1 MFGSGLLLEVVDDD
15 QLLAI
20 IVEEKNALIELLR
33 LWETHN
39 KLIRAIVPHLLKD
52 VETICTSSTHYLER
66 ERYHDIISSRSRSRM
81 GPLADSRGI
90 DSRITHNV
98 HLASATA
105 LFREDSI
112 GTKLLRGCLFTLSSR
127 RYLDEIVL
135 PVVVQSKALS
145 NLEVQPSTRRLSLSI
160 SLSSTT

>member
-52 VETICTSSTHYLER
+52 VETICTSFTHYLER
-66 ERYHDIISSRSRSRM
+66 EISRFISSRSRSRS
-81 GPLADSRGI
+81 LALAWDHLLTLEASTLVSR
-90 DSRITHNV
+90 T
-98 HLASATA
+98 T
-105 LFREDSI
+105 SI
-112 GTKLLRGCLFTLSSR
+112 
-127 RYLDEIVL
+127 
-135 PVVVQSKALS
+135 
-145 NLEVQPSTRRLSLSI
+145 
-160 SLSSTT
+160 